1 MAIRNVSGRWQA
13 QQSTGHVLTFDL
25 QQTGTTL
32 TGTAS
37 VTPGIPGGS
46 AGTGEGAVSETGFV
60 FTVNWPGSG
69 KAEYSGSFGPNGRLS
84 GVTFDLDHPSVN
96 ATWFSIRTFS

>member
-1 MAIRNVSGRWQA
+1 
-13 QQSTGHVLTFDL
+13 VLTFDL
-25 QQTGTTL
+25 NQTGTTL
-32 TGTAS
+32 TGTAT

-46 AGTGEGAVSETGFV
+46 AGTGEGSVSDTGFV

-69 KAEYSGSFGPNGRLS
+69 KAEYNATVGPNGRLI

-96 ATWFSIRTFS
+96 ATWFSLGGFNIS